1 MQRRD
6 FLKLSAGTAAAAAFA
21 SRASAQGAVKEIRIG
36 YQKTGVLV
44 ITRQRATLEK
54 HFTPQGIDVK
64 WVEFSSGPPMMEAM
78 NVGSVDYGAVGDS
91 PPVFAQA
98 AGAAIVYAAGQPIT
112 NGQGILVPKDSSIR
126 SIADLKGKRIGF
138 TKGSSA
144 HNVVVQTLEKAG
156 LTYADITPVYLTP
169 PDAGPAFANGSIE
182 AWAIWDPYFAIGE
195 TKQNGRI
202 LINAREVTK
211 TNSFYIANREF
222 AKNHGAILQQIVDVT
237 TATGKWAEQ
246 NRDEVAK
253 SLGRDHRCSA
263 GHPGRRRRSREF
275 RDRPRHRRH
284 RRDPAGRR
292 RPLLQARPDPE
303 ADRHPRHRLA
313 QHGDLIV
320 PTNLPISK
328 GLNMRRII
336 QRLIAAHRAV
346 DRHRRRCGRHLLRSG
361 QGRPHRLP
369 EIRQAGAAQEQGHA
383 GAEAGGRRL
392 QGGVDRIPVRPAAA
406 RSAQCRRDRFRQ
418 HRRSPADLRAGRRRA
433 DPVCRL

>member
-1 MQRRD
+1 MQRRN
-6 FLKLSAGTAAAAAFA
+6 FLKLSAGAAVFAGLSPTAFA
-21 SRASAQGAVKEIRIG
+21 QSGVKEIRIG

-202 LINAREVTK
+202 LINAREVTR
-211 TNSFYIANREF
+211 TNSFYIANRDF
-222 AKNHGAILQQIVDVT
+222 AKNHGAVLQQIIDVT
-237 TATGKWAEQ
+237 SAAAAWAEQ
-246 NRDEVAK
+246 HRDEVAK
-253 SLGRDHRCSA
+253 SLAAVTGIPLDIQTIA
-263 GHPGRRRRSREF
+263 ANRSSYSVGPVT
-275 RDRPRHRRH
+275 D
-284 RRDPAGRR
+284 DIAATQQGV
-292 RPLLQARPDPE
+292 
-303 ADRHPRHRLA
+303 ADRFHKL
-313 QHGDLIV
+313 GLIPKPV
-320 PTNLPISK
+320 VVRDI
-328 GLNMRRII
+328 
-336 QRLIAAHRAV
+336 V
-346 DRHRRRCGRHLLRSG
+346 WRST
-361 QGRPHRLP
+361 
-369 EIRQAGAAQEQGHA
+369 AT
-383 GAEAGGRRL
+383 
-392 QGGVDRIPVRPAAA
+392 
-406 RSAQCRRDRFRQ
+406 
-418 HRRSPADLRAGRRRA
+418 
-433 DPVCRL
+433 